1 MKFIGSRLLPLIV
14 AGLAIQ
20 LSLSLLVRQ
29 ENTAAAAEKT
39 ILVLLV
45 SSIFYLIA
53 CRAVLA
59 NHSTDRATLVI
70 AALFAV
76 SFRLTLAPAEPSLS
90 DDLYRYRW
98 EGRVQLAGALPYS
111 AQPDE
116 PRWQS
121 LRDATYPRIS
131 GKDIRFGY
139 GPLWVLM
146 ERAVASTG
154 AGILWWKFPAA
165 LCDLLSVAALAWL
178 LTLHGLPAGRIVI
191 YAWCPL
197 VIVEFWHSGHNDSAL
212 LLFLIL
218 ALAFAKRGWWAAGY
232 AALTLA
238 AMVKFWPALLL
249 PLWWSRSPN
258 WKSAVAVPVT
268 AFPFALWVWTP
279 LRERADFITG
289 FLGGWR
295 NNDSLFGL
303 ILWAS
308 AGDARRAKFVSLAL
322 LAITSIVLAVW
333 RRWPL
338 ERATLAFVACMLLFS
353 ANVHPWYITWMLPM
367 AALLPSLPV
376 LLAACLA
383 PILYA
388 VLIDYRTLGVWNG
401 STPWRWWLYLPVL
414 GCTFGELIRRF
425 RRRMI

>member
-1 MKFIGSRLLPLIV
+1 MKFIGSRLLPLVV

-29 ENTAAAAEKT
+29 QNTAGAAEKT

-53 CRAVLA
+53 CRIVLSNPPA
-59 NHSTDRATLVI
+59 GRAPLII
-70 AALFAV
+70 AAIFAV
-76 SFRLTLAPAEPSLS
+76 SFRLTIAPTEPSLS

-98 EGRVQLAGALPYS
+98 EGRVQLAGSLPYS

-116 PRWQS
+116 PRFLS
-121 LRDATYPRIS
+121 LRDETYPRIA

-139 GPLWVLM
+139 GPLWVLI
-146 ERAVASTG
+146 ERATAATG
-154 AGILWWKFPAA
+154 EGILWWKFPAA
-165 LCDLLSVAALAWL
+165 LCDLLCIAALAWL
-178 LTLHGLPAGRIVI
+178 LRLHGLTPARAVI

-197 VIVEFWHSGHNDSAL
+197 VVVEFWHSGHNDSAL

-218 ALAFAKRGWWAAGY
+218 ALAFARRGWWAAAY
-232 AALTLA
+232 SALTLA

-249 PLWWSRSPN
+249 PLWWRRSPG
-258 WKSAVAVPVT
+258 WKSALAAPLT
-268 AFPFALWVWTP
+268 ALPFALWVWTP

-308 AGDARRAKFVSLAL
+308 AGDARKAKFASLAL
-322 LAITSIVLAVW
+322 LVLASLVLAAW

-338 ERATLAFVACMLLFS
+338 ERAALAFASCMLLFS
-353 ANVHPWYITWMLPM
+353 ANVHPWYLTWLLPM
-367 AALLPSLPV
+367 AALLPALPV

-383 PILYA
+383 PIFYA
-388 VLIDYRTLGVWNG
+388 VLIDYQTLGVWNG
-401 STPWRWWLYLPVL
+401 STSWRWWLYVPVL
-414 GCTFGELIRRF
+414 GWSLGELIRHF
-425 RRRMI
+425 RRRI